1 MDVSMWIMEPN
12 AETVGSLE
20 QKLGFP
26 PGTFRNPNG
35 RDTRSDKKIETIRK
49 EWQRRQ
55 VRLKMRRAKAN
66 APRTLGLFSEL
77 DSPVNAA

>member
-1 MDVSMWIMEPN
+1 MRVKDPS

-35 RDTRSDKKIETIRK
+35 RDTRSDKKIETIRR
-49 EWQRRQ
+49 EWQRRLNAL
-55 VRLKMRRAKAN
+55 RKRRAKMASLK
-66 APRTLGLFSEL
+66 TLDLFSECDL
-77 DSPVNAA
+77 SADAA

>member
-1 MDVSMWIMEPN
+1 MRMKDPN

-35 RDTRSDKKIETIRK
+35 RDTRSDKKIDTIRK
-49 EWQRRQ
+49 EWRRRQ
-55 VRLKMRRAKAN
+55 KCLAKQQTKPAKP
-66 APRTLGLFSEL
+66 AVLPMTRDLFSDL
-77 DSPVNAA
+77 DLFAQAS